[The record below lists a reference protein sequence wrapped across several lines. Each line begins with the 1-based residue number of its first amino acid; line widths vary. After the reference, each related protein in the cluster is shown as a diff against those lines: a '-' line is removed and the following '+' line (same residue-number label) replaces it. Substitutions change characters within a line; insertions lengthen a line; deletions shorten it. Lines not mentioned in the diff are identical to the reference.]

1 MSSNICL
8 FIKPKIRVGDD
19 FMQQQREFR
28 VIVKPAIKQA
38 GLTLFDPEHEGTAI
52 SEISSE
58 LVEKISEADIVIV
71 DANRY
76 EETGLPLSPPLCYF
90 IGLRHAFGNR
100 TILIARA
107 SGHLPASFQ
116 KHHTLFYSHDDPP
129 EFYERFEKVAKSILS
144 GENDNPT
151 IRSRSISKR
160 SELLKRVLGPRRSP
174 QSRPPSLQD
183 CSGNKPPPARTAQ
196 RQKSPSG
203 PSN

>member
-144 GENDNPT
+144 GENDKPDNP
-151 IRSRSISKR
+151 IQEHLKEKRAAQESSRSKAESAEQAAQLARLLRQQAAPR
-160 SELLKRVLGPRRSP
+160 SDGSTPKITF
-174 QSRPPSLQD
+174 RPV
-183 CSGNKPPPARTAQ
+183 
-196 RQKSPSG
+196 
-203 PSN
+203 